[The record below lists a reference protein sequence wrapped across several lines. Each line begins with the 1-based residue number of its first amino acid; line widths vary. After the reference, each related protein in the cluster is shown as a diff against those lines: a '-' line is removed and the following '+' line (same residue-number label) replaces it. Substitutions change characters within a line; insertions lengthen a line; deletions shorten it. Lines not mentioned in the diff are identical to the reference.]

1 MFAAV
6 LLGFAAATQLVHAV
20 PSPNSLG
27 SDLTILINNDILGP
41 QSPSAGSAIILL
53 DSRSRESAADVCAAL
68 GEQLWSPQ
76 TETTS
81 IQANLDYLAYASNYS
96 ANQQYWIAPSNTTP
110 RAIDGRGHIW
120 DNSTLSPHSRLPA
133 FCTQSAPFSDSS
145 TQNASAQW
153 QVTVHSNK
161 EYITGFRDRLSFRF
175 LGVRYAPQPK
185 RFTYSTAYTGTGNN
199 ASATSYGSQCVQS
212 GGGSEDCL
220 FLNIWTPY
228 LPAHAGAPAQKLKPV
243 MFWIHGGAFTGGTGN
258 DPTFDGGNMASRG
271 DVVMVAINYRLS
283 TLGFLALDDGVT
295 KGNFGIADQINALEW
310 VRKNIQDFGGDPDRI
325 TVFGQSAG
333 AASVRALLASPKS
346 AGKFQGAIAQS
357 NLGGGGYGT
366 TYSSWLSI
374 GTEMTMAATSILN
387 ATNCSVA
394 ASQADCLRG
403 IDASTLVSLP
413 TVARYL
419 VVDGTY
425 LTSSELLLNGSA
437 NPALRGVHIMEGL
450 MRDDGAAIISY
461 VQTTNLTTS
470 LDSDGFNA
478 TSIIP
483 SSLFPQ
489 PSSTNTS
496 LDVFNVTSRVG
507 TDTIFRCIDQAA
519 AYSAELYE
527 VFAPDQYFYEF
538 NRSYQTPGFD
548 PNAPVCDAPK
558 TTEYPLG
565 DPNQEYFKCHSG
577 ELYYVF
583 GTLWYNGLPLRDWND
598 LSFSQFIL
606 DSWAS
611 FARSHNPNPDPGL
624 LKARGYTNTTMEIE
638 TAGLWQPVKK
648 GAEMRELEWRSK
660 QVAFRDVEQCAA
672 LGWPLTY
679 YSG

>member
-1 MFAAV
+1 MFASV
-6 LLGFAAATQLVHAV
+6 LIGIIAATAVVGAV
-20 PSPNSLG
+20 PSPNALG

-41 QSPSAGSAIILL
+41 QSPSADSGVILL
-53 DSRSRESAADVCAAL
+53 TARSRESAADACTAL
-68 GEQLWSPQ
+68 GEQLWSPG
-76 TETTS
+76 TDTTS
-81 IQANLDYLAYASNYS
+81 IQPNLDYLAYTSNS
-96 ANQQYWIAPSNTTP
+96 STNQLYWIAPSNNNP
-110 RAIDGRGHIW
+110 RAIDSQGNIV
-120 DNSTLSPHSRLPA
+120 DNSTLNPHSRLPA
-133 FCTQSAPFSDSS
+133 FCTQSAPFSNSS
-145 TQNASAQW
+145 FQDNSARW
-153 QVTVHSNK
+153 QVTVHSNN

-175 LGVRYAPQPK
+175 LGIRYAPQPT
-185 RFTYSTAYTGTGNN
+185 RFTYSTPYEGTGDN

-228 LPAHAGAPAQKLKPV
+228 LPAHGGAPKQDLKPV
-243 MFWIHGGAFTGGTGN
+243 MFWIHGGAFTAGTGN

-283 TLGFLALDDGVT
+283 TLGFLALNDGVT
-295 KGNFGIADQINALEW
+295 KGNYGMSDQINALAW

-346 AGKFQGAIAQS
+346 AGKFQGAIPQS

-374 GTEMTMAATSILN
+374 GAEVTTAANGILN
-387 ATNCSVA
+387 ATNCLSA
-394 ASQADCLRG
+394 TSQVDCLREVN
-403 IDASTLVSLP
+403 AATLVGLP
-413 TVARYL
+413 DVARYL

-425 LTSSELLLNGSA
+425 LTSSELIVNGSA
-437 NPALRGVHIMEGL
+437 NPALKGVHIMEGL

-461 VQTTNLTTS
+461 IETTDLTTS
-470 LDSDGFNA
+470 LDNDGFNA
-478 TSIIP
+478 ASVIP
-483 SSLFPQ
+483 SGLFPQ
-489 PSSTNTS
+489 PTTANTS

-507 TDTIFRCIDQAA
+507 TDTIFRCIDQAT
-519 AYSAELYE
+519 AYSALLYD

-558 TTEYPLG
+558 TAAYPYG

-583 GTLWYNGLPLRDWND
+583 GNLWFNDLPLRDWND
-598 LSFSQFIL
+598 LTFQQFIL
-606 DSWAS
+606 DSWSS
-611 FARSHNPNPDPGL
+611 FARSYNPNPDPAL
-624 LKARGYTNTTMEIE
+624 LTARGYTNTTLEIQM
-638 TAGLWQPVKK
+638 AGLWEPVKA
-648 GAEMRELEWRSK
+648 GSELRELEWPSK
-660 QVAFRDVEQCAA
+660 QMAFRDVEQCAA

-679 YSG
+679 YSA

>member
-1 MFAAV
+1 MFASV
-6 LLGFAAATQLVHAV
+6 LFALVVASQVIRAV

-27 SDLTILINNDILGP
+27 SDLTILINNVILVH
-41 QSPSAGSAIILL
+41 QLILAL
-53 DSRSRESAADVCAAL
+53 SRDSAADDCAAL
-68 GEQLWSPQ
+68 GEQLWSPP
-76 TETTS
+76 TATTN
-81 IQANLDYLAYASNYS
+81 IQPNLDYLTYSSNYS
-96 ANQQYWIAPSNTTP
+96 SDQQYWIAPQNSTP
-110 RAIDGRGHIW
+110 RAIDGLGHIW

-133 FCTQSAPFSDSS
+133 FCTQSAPFSNSS
-145 TQNASAQW
+145 FQDPSRRW
-153 QVTVHSNK
+153 QVTVHSNN
-161 EYITGFRDRLSFRF
+161 EYLTGFRDRLSFRF

-185 RFTYSTAYTGTGNN
+185 RFTYSTRYVGTGSNV
-199 ASATSYGSQCVQS
+199 SATSYGSECVQS

-228 LPAHAGAPAQKLKPV
+228 LPAHGGAPASKLKPV

-258 DPTFDGGNMASRG
+258 DPTFDGGNVVSRG
-271 DVVMVAINYRLS
+271 DVVMVAINYQLS
-283 TLGFLALDDGVT
+283 TLGFLALNDGVT
-295 KGNFGIADQINALEW
+295 KGNFGIADQINALDW
-310 VRKNIQDFGGDPDRI
+310 VRKNIQDFGGDLDRI

-346 AGKFQGAIAQS
+346 VGKFQGAIPQS

-374 GTEMTMAATSILN
+374 DSEMTMAADAILS
-387 ATNCSVA
+387 ATNCSSA
-394 ASQADCLRG
+394 ASQVDCLRA
-403 IDASTLVSLP
+403 INASTLVSLP

-425 LTSSELLLNGSA
+425 LTSSELIVNGSA
-437 NPALRGVHIMEGL
+437 NAALKGVHIMEGL

-470 LDSDGFNA
+470 LNQDGFSA
-478 TSIIP
+478 ASIIP
-483 SSLFPQ
+483 SDLFPQ
-489 PSSTNTS
+489 PTGTNTS

-507 TDTIFRCIDQAA
+507 TDTIFRCIDQAT
-519 AYSAELYE
+519 AYSVMLNN

-558 TTEYPLG
+558 SAAYPNG

-577 ELYYVF
+577 ELYFVF
-583 GTLWYNGLPLRDWND
+583 GNLWFNGLPLRDWND
-598 LSFSQFIL
+598 LTFQQFVL
-606 DSWAS
+606 DSWTS
-611 FARSHNPNPDPGL
+611 FARTYNPNPEPGL
-624 LKARGYTNTTMEIE
+624 LTARGYTNTSMEIE
-638 TAGLWQPVKK
+638 VAGMWQPVKS
-648 GAEMRELEWRSK
+648 GMEMRELEWPSY
-660 QVAFRDVEQCAA
+660 QTAFRDVEQCAA
-672 LGWPLTY
+672 LGWPITY